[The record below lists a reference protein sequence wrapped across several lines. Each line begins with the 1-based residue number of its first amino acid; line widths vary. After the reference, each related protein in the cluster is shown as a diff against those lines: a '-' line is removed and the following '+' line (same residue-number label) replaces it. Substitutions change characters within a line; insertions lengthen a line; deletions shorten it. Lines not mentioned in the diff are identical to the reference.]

1 MATSYFYAVCLVTAM
16 WAAGVLPES
25 TRAFSCPGQPGH
37 WHVDCPVNCT
47 CQEVCNTYLRRW
59 VKQVSCVSHTTLHE
73 ITFPP
78 TTQDISISNVAGIT
92 TIPANLFSGLT
103 DVLSVDIYNVS
114 MSESP
119 PANLLSELQG
129 LRTLR
134 LVSVRPVNLK
144 MFSNLRQLNQLDLH
158 NNDLQ
163 NVQVQAGV
171 FHTLTSL
178 THLHLEANSLTYLE
192 PGWFHDTVNLQA
204 ISVSDNNIHY
214 IDNNTFQYLSQLS
227 ELNLQKNPL
236 VRVEMNAFHKLNN
249 LRSIYVDRS
258 QLDTVGPVLIYAQ
271 LPELTNLYLQTSRHY
286 WKHVTTFNQTWYF
299 RGCPPGY
306 CVNSLS
312 CSVSRNTPWCVC
324 TKEYEGDR
332 CDVQRI
338 SRGEF
343 LGIFV
348 SAMVLVGISVV
359 IILVNVGRVVARSCK
374 LPRFRKL
381 QETPQPSASPMP
393 QMT

>member
-1 MATSYFYAVCLVTAM
+1 MATFYFYVVCLVTVM
-16 WAAGVLPES
+16 GTGGVLLKS
-25 TRAFSCPGQPGH
+25 TRTLSCPGQPGH
-37 WHVDCPVNCT
+37 WHVECPANCT
-47 CQEVCNTYLRRW
+47 CQESCNTYLRRW
-59 VKQVSCVSHTTLHE
+59 VKQVSCVSRTTLRG

-92 TIPANLFSGLT
+92 TIPPDLFSGLT
-103 DVLSVDIYNVS
+103 DVLSVDIFNVS
-114 MSESP
+114 MATSP
-119 PANLLSELQG
+119 PASLLSELVG

-134 LVSVRPVNLK
+134 LVSVKPVNLK
-144 MFSNLRQLNQLDLH
+144 MFANLRQLNQLDLH
-158 NNDLQ
+158 NNDLE

-178 THLHLEANSLTYLE
+178 THLHLESNSLTYLE
-192 PGWFHDTVNLQA
+192 SGWFHDTVNLET

-214 IDNNTFQYLSQLS
+214 IDNNTFQYLSELS
-227 ELNLQKNPL
+227 ELNLQQNPF
-236 VRVEMNAFHKLNN
+236 VRVEMNAFHNLNN
-249 LRSIYVDRS
+249 LRSIYMDRN
-258 QLDTVGPVLIYAQ
+258 QLDTVGPVLIHAQ
-271 LPELTNLYLQTSRHY
+271 LPQLTNLYLQTSRYY
-286 WKHVTTFNQTWYF
+286 WKHVTAFNQTWYF

-324 TKEYEGDR
+324 TKEYKGDR
-332 CDVQRI
+332 CDVRRI
-338 SRGEF
+338 SRGQF

-348 SAMVLVGISVV
+348 TAMVLVGISVV
-359 IILVNVGRVVARSCK
+359 IILVNVGRVVARSCQ

-381 QETPQPSASPMP
+381 QETPQPPQTPMP